1 MMPTTC
7 RPARSF
13 FSATALVA
21 ALLAACSTPGTRV
34 VLLPQ
39 ADGKPS
45 AVVVRAKDGEEVL
58 SKPYQRATAAV
69 GASGAPVVDQ
79 ADAAKVQAENKPLF
93 DMRPP
98 PPQRYTVFFELGGT
112 TLTPASQQIM
122 SEALAAALARSGG
135 DIVVTGHTDTKGQR
149 RAERPCCRAAGRRKC
164 AAVRRA
170 AVPGQPHRGRGPRRA
185 RTGRADR
192 RRGGRAAQPARHDR
206 SALTGR
212 RQPPFGVSSGS
223 RARTCAC
230 RPAPRRCPRAASA
243 PCR

>member
-1 MMPTTC
+1 MMPTSMSP
-7 RPARSF
+7 RPLLL
-13 FSATALVA
+13 FSTALIT

-98 PPQRYTVFFELGGT
+98 PPQRYTVFFEVGGT

-122 SEALAAALARSGG
+122 TEALAAALARSGG
-135 DIVVTGHTDTKGQR
+135 DIVVTGHTDTKGTGESNDQLSRR
-149 RAERPCCRAAGRRKC
+149 RAQEVVQLFVERQFPANRVEAVGRGERDL
-164 AAVRRA
+164 
-170 AVPGQPHRGRGPRRA
+170 AVPTADEVDEPRN
-185 RTGRADR
+185 R
-192 RRGGRAAQPARHDR
+192 RVTIEVR
-206 SALTGR
+206 
-212 RQPPFGVSSGS
+212 
-223 RARTCAC
+223 
-230 RPAPRRCPRAASA
+230 
-243 PCR
+243 

>member
-1 MMPTTC
+1 MPTSMSP
-7 RPARSF
+7 RPLLLLS
-13 FSATALVA
+13 TALVT

-58 SKPYQRATAAV
+58 SRPYQRATAAV

-98 PPQRYTVFFELGGT
+98 PPQRYTVFFEVGGT

-122 SEALAAALARSGG
+122 TEALAAALARSGG
-135 DIVVTGHTDTKGQR
+135 DIVVTGHTDTKGTGESNDQLSRR
-149 RAERPCCRAAGRRKC
+149 RAQEVVQLFVERQFPANRVEAVGRGERDL
-164 AAVRRA
+164 
-170 AVPGQPHRGRGPRRA
+170 AVPTADEVDEPRN
-185 RTGRADR
+185 R
-192 RRGGRAAQPARHDR
+192 RVTIEVR
-206 SALTGR
+206 
-212 RQPPFGVSSGS
+212 
-223 RARTCAC
+223 
-230 RPAPRRCPRAASA
+230 
-243 PCR
+243 

>member
-1 MMPTTC
+1 MMPTSMSP
-7 RPARSF
+7 RPLLLLS
-13 FSATALVA
+13 TALITVW
-21 ALLAACSTPGTRV
+21 LAACSTPGTRV

-98 PPQRYTVFFELGGT
+98 PPQRYTVFFEVGGT

-122 SEALAAALARSGG
+122 TEALAAALARSGG
-135 DIVVTGHTDTKGQR
+135 DIVVTGHTDTKGSGESNDQLSRR
-149 RAERPCCRAAGRRKC
+149 RAQEVVQLFVERQFPANRVEAVGRGERDL
-164 AAVRRA
+164 
-170 AVPGQPHRGRGPRRA
+170 AVPTADEVDEPRN
-185 RTGRADR
+185 R
-192 RRGGRAAQPARHDR
+192 RVTIEVR
-206 SALTGR
+206 
-212 RQPPFGVSSGS
+212 
-223 RARTCAC
+223 
-230 RPAPRRCPRAASA
+230 
-243 PCR
+243 

>member
-1 MMPTTC
+1 MMPTSMSP
-7 RPARSF
+7 RPLLLLS
-13 FSATALVA
+13 TALIT

-98 PPQRYTVFFELGGT
+98 PPQRYTVFFEVGGT

-122 SEALAAALARSGG
+122 TEALAAALARSGG
-135 DIVVTGHTDTKGQR
+135 DIVVTGHTDTKGTGESNDQLSRR
-149 RAERPCCRAAGRRKC
+149 RAQEVVQLFVERQFPANRVEAVGRGERDL
-164 AAVRRA
+164 
-170 AVPGQPHRGRGPRRA
+170 AVPTADEVDEPRN
-185 RTGRADR
+185 R
-192 RRGGRAAQPARHDR
+192 RVTIEVR
-206 SALTGR
+206 
-212 RQPPFGVSSGS
+212 
-223 RARTCAC
+223 
-230 RPAPRRCPRAASA
+230 
-243 PCR
+243 